1 MEGFELVDI
10 FTTASRLG
18 RTTVICIFLVFHFD
32 KCKEYFLISK
42 YMNKKKRLPPLSLFF
57 SEVYSNWNSM

>member
-10 FTTASRLG
+10 FTTPSRLG

-42 YMNKKKRLPPLSLFF
+42 FTGQKKSGFRRFSYFF
-57 SEVYSNWNSM
+57 LK